1 MPQQSQKHNSKTKN
15 VTAKLKTQQQ
25 SQTTKKLKTQQQTR
39 HSKTR
44 HQQN

>member
-25 SQTTKKLKTQQQTR
+25 SQTTTKLKTQQTR